1 MDRQGTKN
9 LVAAIILMAL
19 KDRRKAQEKLL
30 KSPEDKEALEVE
42 KDTREFFEST
52 WYQELRDYEACNLPS
67 DMLEV
72 I

>member
-1 MDRQGTKN
+1 MDRQGSKN

-30 KSPEDKEALEVE
+30 LSPGDKDALEVE

-52 WYQELRDYEACNLPS
+52 WYQELRDYEACDLPS

>member
-1 MDRQGTKN
+1 MDRQGSKN

-30 KSPEDKEALEVE
+30 LSPGDKDALEVE
-42 KDTREFFEST
+42 KDTREFFESM
-52 WYQELRDYEACNLPS
+52 WYQELRDYEAYNLPS